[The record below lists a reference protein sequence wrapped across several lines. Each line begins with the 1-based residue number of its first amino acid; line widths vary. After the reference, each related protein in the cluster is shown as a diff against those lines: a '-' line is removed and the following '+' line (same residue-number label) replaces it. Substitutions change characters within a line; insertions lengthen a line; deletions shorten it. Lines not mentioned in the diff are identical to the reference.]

1 MASPLET
8 TSSAPAPSDEEL
20 ESVGLGAV
28 VLLVAL
34 VPLAL
39 GTVVWT
45 SPGSSTDPNRWVSV
59 SPSDVASLAILTLW
73 AASTLGRGRRTP
85 LGRLGRP
92 LGWAVAIALGLEAV
106 ALAVHP
112 SPRGFELLARVAAAA
127 ATADL
132 VRRARGAG
140 RRRALLAGIVAVGS
154 AQALLAI
161 VQSLTGKA
169 LAVRPF
175 AFDGELYQFGSS
187 WAGRGGFGHPYH
199 LSCLLALAI
208 GAAILGVHGARRPL
222 PWCLALGLCATGMAV
237 TFSRAGVLGLA
248 AVLVVA
254 AVSGLRNRDRSG
266 WIVLAITV
274 GLAVGMTGFG
284 DGWASKS
291 ADSVDGSSVDSGRR
305 DRAAEAVRLVRSEP
319 LVGVGPGRYVIALED
334 VDHTELRPAHDLPLH
349 VSAEAGLFAGVA
361 AAVALA
367 LLALHCL
374 RLGARCLTVFL
385 PMVPFLLLDAYP
397 YTWPGGLALSGV
409 WLGLLGS
416 VWYRDPTERVA
427 AEPVTAPR
435 APVG

>member
-1 MASPLET
+1 MVSPLET
-8 TSSAPAPSDEEL
+8 TRSAPSPSDEEL

-39 GTVVWT
+39 GTVLWT
-45 SPGSSTDPNRWVSV
+45 SPGISTDPNRWVSV
-59 SPSDVASLAILTLW
+59 SPSDLASLVILALW

-85 LGRLGRP
+85 LRRVGGP
-92 LGWAVAIALGLEAV
+92 LCWAVAIALALEAL

-132 VRRARGAG
+132 VRRARGA
-140 RRRALLAGIVAVGS
+140 RARRALLAGIVVVGS
-154 AQALLAI
+154 AQALLGI

-208 GAAILGVHGARRPL
+208 GAAVLGVHGARRPL
-222 PWCLALGLCATGMAV
+222 PWGLALGLCATGMAV

-254 AVSGLRNRDRSG
+254 AVSWLRNRDRSG
-266 WIVLAITV
+266 WIVVAIAV

-291 ADSVDGSSVDSGRR
+291 AGSVDGSSVDSGRR
-305 DRAAEAVRLVRSEP
+305 DRAAEAVRLIREEP

-334 VDHTELRPAHDLPLH
+334 VEHTELRPAHNLPLH
-349 VSAEAGLFAGVA
+349 VAAEAGVLAGLA

-385 PMVPFLLLDAYP
+385 PMVPFLLLDDYP
-397 YTWPGGLALSGV
+397 YTWAGGLALTGV

-416 VWYRDPTERVA
+416 AWYRDPAERTA
-427 AEPVTAPR
+427 AGPVTAPR